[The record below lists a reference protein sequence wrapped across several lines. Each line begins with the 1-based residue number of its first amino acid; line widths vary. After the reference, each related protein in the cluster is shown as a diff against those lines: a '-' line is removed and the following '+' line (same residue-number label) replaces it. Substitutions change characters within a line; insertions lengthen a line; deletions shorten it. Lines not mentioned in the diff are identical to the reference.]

1 MEYPN
6 LFESNGMTS
15 SGRYDTAGYPEDQ
28 YEPGSDGTVLK
39 NLLGITSRE
48 GMAIVETEQLWRA
61 QEHLLEVIEE
71 DQQLTAHDIFDMH
84 RIWLGTVYEWAGQE
98 RRVNVSKDGFPFAMA
113 RTITGLMLDF
123 ERNQLARYT
132 PCRFDGYDEIA
143 QALAEVHV
151 ELMLIHPFREGNGR
165 LGRLLA
171 TIMALQA
178 GLPLLDFSEM
188 AGEKRAE
195 YFSAVRAG
203 LDRDYAPM
211 KQLFMEIIRRSED
224 AIAED

>member
-1 MEYPN
+1 
-6 LFESNGMTS
+6 MTS
-15 SGRYDTAGYPEDQ
+15 SGRYDTSGYPEAQ

-39 NLLGITSRE
+39 NLLGVTSSE
-48 GMAIVETEQLWRA
+48 EMEIAETEQLWRA
-61 QEHLLEVIEE
+61 QEHLLNIIEE
-71 DQQLTAHDIFDMH
+71 DQQFTAHDIFDMH
-84 RIWLGTVYEWAGQE
+84 RIWLGAVYEWAGQE

-113 RTITGLMLDF
+113 HTITGLMLEF
-123 ERNQLARYT
+123 ERNQLSRYT
-132 PCRFDGYDEIA
+132 PCRFDDHNEIA

-188 AGEKRAE
+188 AGEKKDE

-203 LDRDYAPM
+203 LDRNYAPM
-211 KQLFMEIIRRSED
+211 KQLFLDIIRRSEET
-224 AIAED
+224 IAED

>member
-1 MEYPN
+1 VEYPN

-165 LGRLLA
+165 LGTVTRQGIQALA
-171 TIMALQA
+171 LAARQDEGQRTPHKFANAQGSGSTVA
-178 GLPLLDFSEM
+178 ATGDASTRS
-188 AGEKRAE
+188 G
-195 YFSAVRAG
+195 AVVNRGRWPASPEP
-203 LDRDYAPM
+203 A
-211 KQLFMEIIRRSED
+211 
-224 AIAED
+224 

>member
-1 MEYPN
+1 
-6 LFESNGMTS
+6 MTS
-15 SGRYDTAGYPEDQ
+15 SGRYDTSGYPEDQ
-28 YEPGSDGTVLK
+28 YEPGSDGKVLK
-39 NLLGITSRE
+39 NLLGITTRE
-48 GMAIVETEQLWRA
+48 EMEIVETEQLWRA
-61 QEHLLEVIEE
+61 QEHLLNVIEE
-71 DQQLTAHDIFDMH
+71 DQRFTAHDIFDMH
-84 RIWLGTVYEWAGQE
+84 RIWLGAVYEWAGQE

-113 RTITGLMLDF
+113 HTITGLMLEF
-123 ERNQLARYT
+123 ERNQLSRYT
-132 PCRFDGYDEIA
+132 PCRFDDHNEIA

-188 AGEKRAE
+188 AEKKDE

-203 LDRDYAPM
+203 LDRNYAPM
-211 KQLFMEIIRRSED
+211 KQLFQDIIRRSEET
-224 AIAED
+224 IAED